1 MRTFINDFISYLSV
15 ECGASP
21 NTTAAYRR
29 DLTDFSGCLAQS
41 GIDAP
46 NRITTSHV
54 MKCIAAF
61 KERGLAG
68 RTIARRLVAIK
79 MFCRF
84 LVNEGYIAADPTA
97 TLTSPNLWQRIPNVL
112 NVSEVDKLLA
122 AQWPGVIGIR
132 NRAILELFYAT
143 GARASEIADLKLAD
157 MSLDNGYLRCFGKG
171 SKERVAPVGA
181 RAIEALRDYLTAAR
195 PALALRGD
203 DAPNVFL
210 SQHGKPMR
218 REDLWRI
225 VSQAARKAGIGKRIY
240 PHILRHSFATH
251 LLEGGADLR
260 AVQEMLGHADIS
272 TTQVYTHVDRS
283 RLLAV
288 HRKFHPRA

>member
-29 DLTDFSGCLAQS
+29 DLTDFSACLAES

-46 NRITTSHV
+46 NRITTRLV
-54 MKCIAAF
+54 MRSIAAF
-61 KERGLAG
+61 KERGLAD
-68 RTIARRLVAIK
+68 RTIARRLAAIK

-84 LVNEGYIAADPTA
+84 LVNESYIDADPTA
-97 TLTSPNLWQRIPNVL
+97 SVTSPNLWQRIPNVL
-112 NVSEVDKLLA
+112 SAAEVDKLLTA
-122 AQWPGVIGIR
+122 EWPGMIGIR
-132 NRAILELFYAT
+132 NRAILEAFYAT

-157 MSLDNGYLRCFGKG
+157 LSLDNGYLRCFGKG
-171 SKERVAPVGA
+171 SKERLVPVGA
-181 RAIEALRDYLTAAR
+181 RAVDALKNYLSAAR
-195 PALALRGD
+195 PALAREAD
-203 DAPNVFL
+203 VPNVFL

-225 VSQAARKAGIGKRIY
+225 VSHAARKAGIAKRIY

-260 AVQEMLGHADIS
+260 AVQQMLGHADIS

-283 RLLAV
+283 RLIAV
-288 HRKFHPRA
+288 HKKFHPRA